1 MLAGFWSRRL
11 SCVCGTTLIG
21 HQERAKGAGKERN
34 FWVFLGNVVGFRA
47 IGCFFVAFF
56 DVHGGSWVPEWVQK
70 ELKDTLGIG

>member
-34 FWVFLGNVVGFRA
+34 FLVLLEKLVDFRA
-47 IGCFFVAFF
+47 IGC
-56 DVHGGSWVPEWVQK
+56 
-70 ELKDTLGIG
+70 L